1 MNGSANV
8 RCDRNELA
16 LVSGGVH
23 VGAAR
28 HPDKVAVIMAGDG
41 LTYRSLAT
49 RMRQLSAAACAAGV
63 QPGDRVAV
71 IAPNC
76 LEYVELVCGLS
87 DVGAVVV
94 TLSARYTS
102 REIAEVCADCRPRLV
117 IYHPDCESAITQVQF
132 KGVEHVIRLGE
143 EYEHWLA
150 DAPPL
155 EDCPRVDPDSPFCLV
170 YSSGTTGKPK
180 GVLISHR
187 SRVLTFHAMAME
199 YGCYGPDDLHLGLAP
214 MAHGAGFAFIMA
226 AVYFG
231 GTVELMPR
239 FDPEALVR
247 WLAEKPFTGVFA
259 VPAHFS
265 AVFAL
270 PGSVL
275 SRWRG
280 QARTLRT
287 IISNASALPQALKER
302 IVDYWG
308 ENLLHETYGSTEA
321 GIVTNLRPADQL
333 LRKQCVGRP
342 FALTYIKLLDEDG
355 LPVAMGEVGEL
366 YSRSPYLFEGY
377 FANPQLSAQVTRDGW
392 ITAGDLA
399 RQDAD
404 GFYYIVDRKKDMIIS
419 GGFNVYPREVEEQL
433 VSHPAVSEAAV
444 VGVPDERWG
453 EVLRAFVVLRQGVP
467 LPTAEQLE
475 QHCRERLANYKVP
488 RSYVFVNGLPRTASG
503 KIIKTELR
511 HGPHPARAE
520 T

>member
-308 ENLLHETYGSTEA
+308 ETCCMKPTVRRRRGSLPTCDLP
-321 GIVTNLRPADQL
+321 IS
-333 LRKQCVGRP
+333 C
-342 FALTYIKLLDEDG
+342 FASSASGDL
-355 LPVAMGEVGEL
+355 
-366 YSRSPYLFEGY
+366 SRSLTSSCWMRMVFPWRWARW
-377 FANPQLSAQVTRDGW
+377 ANCIPAHRISSKGTSPTPSSRHRSLETGGSLQETSRARMLMGS
-392 ITAGDLA
+392 ITSSTG
-399 RQDAD
+399 
-404 GFYYIVDRKKDMIIS
+404 K
-419 GGFNVYPREVEEQL
+419 
-433 VSHPAVSEAAV
+433 
-444 VGVPDERWG
+444 
-453 EVLRAFVVLRQGVP
+453 
-467 LPTAEQLE
+467 
-475 QHCRERLANYKVP
+475 
-488 RSYVFVNGLPRTASG
+488 RT
-503 KIIKTELR
+503 
-511 HGPHPARAE
+511 
-520 T
+520 